1 MCEHNLLNLPITKFQ
16 ENSMFLKFLH
26 ADGKKDIAKLIYT
39 FSQVSVASVLKMS
52 DSRYLRNQNWLYL
65 DYTY

>member
-1 MCEHNLLNLPITKFQ
+1 MCEHILLNLPITKFQ

-26 ADGKKDIAKLIYT
+26 ADGQKDIAKLIYT

-52 DSRYLRNQNWLYL
+52 DSRYLRHQNWLYL

>member
-1 MCEHNLLNLPITKFQ
+1 MCEHILLNLPITKFQ

-26 ADGKKDIAKLIYT
+26 ADGQKDIAKLIYT

-52 DSRYLRNQNWLYL
+52 DS
-65 DYTY
+65 